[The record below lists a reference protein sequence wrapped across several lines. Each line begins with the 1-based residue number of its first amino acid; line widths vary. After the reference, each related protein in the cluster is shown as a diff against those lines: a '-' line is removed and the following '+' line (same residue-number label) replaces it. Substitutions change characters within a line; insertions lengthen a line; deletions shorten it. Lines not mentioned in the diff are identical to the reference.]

1 MAPSAGRG
9 QDSPQLPKVA
19 DMFRRGA
26 RVEVRTWGGK
36 ELSGAVCDREPDG
49 LLLDLRQDGTL
60 RGEYVF
66 LPWSSV
72 EQVVAVGISERPV
85 KSLPL

>member
-1 MAPSAGRG
+1 M
-9 QDSPQLPKVA
+9 
-19 DMFRRGA
+19 
-26 RVEVRTWGGK
+26 EVRTWAGK
-36 ELSGAVCDREPDG
+36 ELSGVVCDRESDG
-49 LLLDLRQDGTL
+49 LLVDLRADGTK

-72 EQVVAVGISERPV
+72 EQVLAVGITERPV